1 MSYFIKQFAEPA
13 PIMKNSGAAFHLGTM
28 TGTKTIEGSDQDK
41 QANTLSAFVL
51 GTRTGTES
59 LEGSDQDKCSN
70 FFSN

>member
-13 PIMKNSGAAFHLGTM
+13 PTMKHFGAASHSGTM
-28 TGTKTIEGSDQDK
+28 TGTRTIEGSDQDK

-51 GTRTGTES
+51 GTATCTES